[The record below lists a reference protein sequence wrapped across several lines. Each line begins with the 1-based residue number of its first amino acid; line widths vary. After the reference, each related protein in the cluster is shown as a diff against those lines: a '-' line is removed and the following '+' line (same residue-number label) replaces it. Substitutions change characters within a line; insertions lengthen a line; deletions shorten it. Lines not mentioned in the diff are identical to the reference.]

1 MARPVSTPAK
11 AIAVAVVVLVLLAAS
26 PAALALHDYGDALH
40 KSILF
45 FEGQR
50 SGRLPPDQRLRWRQ
64 DSGIH
69 DGAEAGVRAPLPSI
83 RFLCTNPDAIGG
95 FASHRN
101 ES

>member
-1 MARPVSTPAK
+1 MARPVSTPARSM
-11 AIAVAVVVLVLLAAS
+11 AAAVAVAVAVLLAAS
-26 PAALALHDYGDALH
+26 PAALAVHDYADALH

-69 DGAEAGVRAPLPSI
+69 DGAEAGVRGTSLALFP
-83 RFLCTNPDAIGG
+83 RN
-95 FASHRN
+95 N
-101 ES
+101 ESCIC